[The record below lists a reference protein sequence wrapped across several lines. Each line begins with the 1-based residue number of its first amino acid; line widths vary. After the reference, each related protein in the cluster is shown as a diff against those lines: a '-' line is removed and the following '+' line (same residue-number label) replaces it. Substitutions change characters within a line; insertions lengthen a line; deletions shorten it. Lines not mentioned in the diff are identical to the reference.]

1 MHMARQRCVAARL
14 LIPKPISMRK
24 YGHIS
29 LACALMESAVHK
41 RTRTGA
47 GGCTIFRPFA
57 LTGSDSFSDCLDCA
71 WGLLTLFYKIS
82 RRCSCPLFSLQCFAK
97 DGNAWGRVAEC
108 QVVQRKPPHGLIA
121 VRSRTFFLP
130 GRPELRQDRTAP
142 SIPVTNPANTAFQK
156 LAFKTVR
163 RSTYLSF
170 SEDAMRLR
178 TATCKAGPSRR

>member
-41 RTRTGA
+41 RTRTGDWRAHHLA
-47 GGCTIFRPFA
+47 GLCADWFRFV
-57 LTGSDSFSDCLDCA
+57 F
-71 WGLLTLFYKIS
+71 GLPRLRLGPASRFYKIS
-82 RRCSCPLFSLQCFAK
+82 RRCSCSLFSLQCFAK

-130 GRPELRQDRTAP
+130 GRPELRQDRTSP

-156 LAFKTVR
+156 SAFKTVR

-170 SEDAMRLR
+170 REDAMRLR